1 MLERIK
7 GEYEEA
13 LFSKEEQLSN
23 DPLLP
28 SPLSHA
34 VTATRDE
41 LEKSHLRVSKKEAE
55 LYKLY
60 HGNKELQQQLSNQ
73 IRSLSDLEKQVR
85 SYINI
90 NINCRLR
97 LIEPTVNW
105 VKQSSQNL
113 QEGIAVW
120 FVIFRLIDSLL
131 NCVQIAWHKVTLL
144 SGGD

>member
-1 MLERIK
+1 MYQYIIVDDAVGQVNICWKYFSEIIKHTTTHQQVLERIK

-105 VKQSSQNL
+105 VK
-113 QEGIAVW
+113 A
-120 FVIFRLIDSLL
+120 
-131 NCVQIAWHKVTLL
+131 H
-144 SGGD
+144 